1 MKSTRQSTPDDFDE
15 SSNTLSV
22 GKVTETTCNGSPH
35 PTLTMTTHSFSFFLA
50 YTPPSQYPQPRV
62 PLPTPPKGLMTP
74 SWTTPHHTS
83 PLDEINEIRR
93 NAADSLWVL
102 KVTRRRILPLT
113 ANI

>member
-62 PLPTPPKGLMTP
+62 PLPTPPKGLI
-74 SWTTPHHTS
+74 
-83 PLDEINEIRR
+83 DEYH
-93 NAADSLWVL
+93 AVGDM
-102 KVTRRRILPLT
+102 KK
-113 ANI
+113 